1 MNNPTTLT
9 DPSGLGSQDACAMY
23 FHLPSDQEH
32 CPFNRVGALGCT
44 IDGVNGDCGLAR
56 GLIAGGAALQCPSNV
71 CEGVNGAGQVVSF
84 HAFAG
89 GGSGYYSYSGANAI
103 YYSLEA
109 AGKAGALAAWGASAK
124 SSAIREYGGNIYADK
139 RDGVYSYTQLQ
150 EGPVCDPSGGPCGVL
165 TDSSL
170 IPGGTELVGLYHDHP
185 FGGEFSATDINTYLG
200 PPSIFG
206 FVSTSSD
213 RVLMFD
219 PIRQAAWLNSG
230 ASPPICV
237 VAGPTLGIASCH

>member
-89 GGSGYYSYSGANAI
+89 G
-103 YYSLEA
+103 EA
-109 AGKAGALAAWGASAK
+109 G
-124 SSAIREYGGNIYADK
+124 ITRTRE
-139 RDGVYSYTQLQ
+139 QM
-150 EGPVCDPSGGPCGVL
+150 
-165 TDSSL
+165 
-170 IPGGTELVGLYHDHP
+170 
-185 FGGEFSATDINTYLG
+185 
-200 PPSIFG
+200 PSIT
-206 FVSTSSD
+206 VSKQRERRELLLLGVPRLKAPRSENMAEISTRTSETGSTRTLSFRKVQFAILQGD
-213 RVLMFD
+213 L
-219 PIRQAAWLNSG
+219 
-230 ASPPICV
+230 V
-237 VAGPTLGIASCH
+237 VF